1 MADTIT
7 FISKD
12 GEAERILDA
21 FEERTGLAGDETP
34 EGRSYDIDGTE
45 HEIKIVETLNEIDEE
60 WPHHLALESPA

>member
-21 FEERTGLAGDETP
+21 FEERTGLAGNETP
-34 EGRSYDIDGTE
+34 DGRSYGIEGTA
-45 HEIKIVETLNEIDEE
+45 HEIRFVQTLNEIDEH
-60 WPHHLALESPA
+60 WPQHLDLQSPS